1 MTDNQAW
8 PEEEFNYNPPYDP
21 QPINTFK
28 EEINGWHSGRTEIS
42 EFQGS
47 HTLPRASGGGNKTKK
62 INRNKVWVINDTKQ
76 IYVQHILPCKFL
88 QGILR
93 IIFIFNV

>member
-8 PEEEFNYNPPYDP
+8 PEEEFNYNSPYDP
-21 QPINTFK
+21 QQISTFK
-28 EEINGWHSGRTEIS
+28 DEINGWHSGRTEIS

-62 INRNKVWVINDTKQ
+62 TNRNKVGIINDKNS
-76 IYVQHILPCKFL
+76 IFHIFYLFGPRTLL
-88 QGILR
+88 QSINWF
-93 IIFIFNV
+93 FI